1 MALAA
6 RGTTRMQFP
15 DLDVALAQSEL
26 QDAVGRLHALGD
38 GWGEAMAEVGLGL
51 LALAGGRI
59 ADSAAHFS
67 RGVGIAE
74 AGQDV
79 FTRVVAGNNVARVML
94 IGGDIEA
101 AEGEYGTTLSLSAR
115 LHYDEGAQYAFE
127 GMSAIAAV
135 RGDAWRAG
143 ALAAAAT
150 VVRQRIGVFD
160 VEGFAAHVQ
169 PLATLRASE
178 PEGVAAGERA
188 GATMSIA
195 EAIAVALP
203 HADRTL
209 REALAQW

>member
-1 MALAA
+1 M
-6 RGTTRMQFP
+6 
-15 DLDVALAQSEL
+15 
-26 QDAVGRLHALGD
+26 RLNTPGD

-59 ADSAAHFS
+59 QESAGHFA
-67 RGVGIAE
+67 RGVEIAE

-94 IGGDIEA
+94 IGGDIES

-127 GMSAIAAV
+127 GLSAIAAV
-135 RGDAWRAG
+135 RGDGWRAG
-143 ALAAAAT
+143 ALAVAAA

-169 PLATLRASE
+169 PLATLRASD

-188 GATMSIA
+188 GAAMSIA
-195 EAIAVALP
+195 EAVAIALP
-203 HADRTL
+203 DASRTL
-209 REALAQW
+209 QEALAEW